1 MKIRLDRTMYAK
13 AQRIAD
19 AHNETFASFASR
31 AVRSYA
37 FPGETKTPRICKLT
51 RKNSISAAIHS
62 HPHPYDDVTPE
73 RIRQCIA
80 LAIEEQDKQDIGW
93 PWRYDRS
100 TLDAAIQISALL
112 ERRVIGYEEAQAF
125 CDRRVAQRKEELRV
139 AEKAKRKK

>member
-19 AHNETFASFASR
+19 AQHVPVSTWVFRAECQYAFTDRQPSQPLCKLSR
-31 AVRSYA
+31 A
-37 FPGETKTPRICKLT
+37 
-51 RKNSISAAIHS
+51 NSISVTVKS
-62 HPHPYDDVTPE
+62 HEDSRVTAQ
-73 RIRQCIA
+73 RIRECIA
-80 LAIEEQDKQDIGW
+80 LAIEEQDKKDIGW

-100 TLDAAIQISALL
+100 TLDAAIQVEALL
-112 ERRVIGYEEAQAF
+112 ERRVIGYKEAQAI